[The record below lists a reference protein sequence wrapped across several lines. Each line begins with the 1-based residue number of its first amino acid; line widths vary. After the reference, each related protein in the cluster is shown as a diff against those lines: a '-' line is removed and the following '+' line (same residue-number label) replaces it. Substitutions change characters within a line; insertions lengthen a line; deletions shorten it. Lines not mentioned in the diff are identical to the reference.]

1 MSRNP
6 MMLRPTR
13 AAICVAV
20 AALGCASA
28 LAHTDDDAK
37 TRQQLGH
44 VLFKTS
50 CTAEGQ
56 KQFDRALAMLHS
68 FYFPETV
75 KAFNAIPEADPSCA
89 IAYWGIAISQR
100 PNPLVGPFD
109 AATLKR
115 GLEAIEKG
123 QAVGAKTER
132 ERDWLAALKEFYK
145 DFDKVDQD
153 TRTKNYERAMAALA
167 KKYPADVE
175 AKVFHALALN
185 ESFDHR
191 SMAPLQQ
198 AIAILEPLDKMYP
211 DHPGITHYLIHSYD
225 FAPIA
230 QKGLPAANKY
240 AKVAPAAPHAQH
252 MPSHIYSMVG
262 RWQPS
267 IDSNL
272 ASVKVATEYAAQ
284 SKLDGVLGGVPHA
297 YDFMEYAYLQQ
308 GQDEKAKALLAQ
320 SAELEGKKI
329 IGGAS
334 VIGMARAAVPARYML
349 ERQDWAGA
357 SQLQPMALPFP
368 AANAITHFARA
379 LGASRLGEV
388 AAAQADIDKIAALR
402 EAHLKANQPYW
413 AEQVEVQLLA
423 ARAWTARAQGKKD
436 EAIKLMRAA
445 ADLEDGS
452 EKHVAMENRL
462 YPMRE
467 LLADMLLEG
476 GDATG
481 ALKEYE
487 ASMKNT
493 PNRLRGWYGAAKA
506 AGVVGDGAKTVEYT
520 RRLAELTR
528 NGDAG
533 RLEVREARQ
542 VVALR

>member
-1 MSRNP
+1 MNT
-6 MMLRPTR
+6 RPI
-13 AAICVAV
+13 ALA
-20 AALGCASA
+20 AALVCTALALQA
-28 LAHTDDDAK
+28 LAHNDDDVQRRA
-37 TRQQLGH
+37 QNDLGR

-75 KAFNAIPEADPSCA
+75 KAFNAIPDADPGCA

-115 GLEAIEKG
+115 GLDAIEKG
-123 QAVGAKTER
+123 ETIGAKTPR
-132 ERDWLAALKEFYK
+132 ERDWLAALKEYFKGY
-145 DFDKVDQD
+145 DKVDQD
-153 TRTKNYERAMAALA
+153 TRTRNYERAMDALSR
-167 KKYPADVE
+167 KYPNDVE

-185 ESFDHR
+185 EVFDHK

-198 AIAILEPLDKMYP
+198 AIAILEPLDKKYP
-211 DHPGITHYLIHSYD
+211 GHPGITHYLIHSYD

-230 QKGLPAANKY
+230 QRGIPAADKY

-262 RWQPS
+262 RWQDS
-267 IDSNL
+267 IASNL
-272 ASVKVATEYAAQ
+272 MSLKVANEYAAQ
-284 SKLDGVLGGVPHA
+284 AKLDGVLGGVPHS
-297 YDFMEYAYLQQ
+297 YDFMQYAYLQL
-308 GQDEKAKALLAQ
+308 GQDEKARQMVEQ
-320 SAELEGKKI
+320 SAQLQGKKV

-334 VIGMARAAVPARYML
+334 VVGMGRAAVPARYML

-357 SQLQPMALPFP
+357 AQLQPMGLPFP
-368 AANAITHFARA
+368 AAEAITHFARA
-379 LGASRLGEV
+379 IGAARSGD
-388 AAAQADIDKIAALR
+388 ASAAQADIVKLTEIRAGLQ
-402 EAHLKANQPYW
+402 KANQSYW
-413 AEQVEVQLLA
+413 AEQVEVQVLCA
-423 ARAWTARAQGKKD
+423 QAWLNQAQGKQA
-436 EAIKLMRAA
+436 EASKLMRAA

-467 LLADMLLEG
+467 LLADMLLAN
-476 GDATG
+476 GDATE

-487 ASMKNT
+487 TSMKNT
-493 PNRLRGWYGAAKA
+493 PNRLRGWYGAARA
-506 AGVVGDGAKTVEYT
+506 ATVVGDATKIVEYT
-520 RRLAELTR
+520 RRLAQLTR
-528 NGDAG
+528 DGDGTRPEVSKARLIGMG
-533 RLEVREARQ
+533 R
-542 VVALR
+542 